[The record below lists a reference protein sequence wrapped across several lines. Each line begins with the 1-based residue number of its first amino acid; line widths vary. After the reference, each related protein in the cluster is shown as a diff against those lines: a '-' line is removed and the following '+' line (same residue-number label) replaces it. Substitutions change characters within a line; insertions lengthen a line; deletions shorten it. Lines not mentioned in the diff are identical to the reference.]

1 MPTSVKC
8 FEKYFLRVSYSSF
21 DNLQNSCF
29 LLVYMCQFSPT
40 EEAAGSKRNKI
51 FESLLSHPDQPGN
64 YPFYRFT
71 MQNSNR
77 IQEQNRVYAEDSARQ
92 IAKRIADHFASAQQL
107 IKTYTYFRTY
117 AGQAGSYQ
125 PSCLPSWKNLLLRRH
140 TIYGFERTELF
151 FRRQYCKTT
160 DREFY
165 IKGIAGKSGIT
176 TIMKSRR
183 LNKPILGIY
192 GPVHYEGKIFGVLHG
207 AYISDSF
214 CAQCLKLPILACQ
227 AMFSCASQMAR
238 LLPLPCPEALWA
250 MCLKR

>member
-1 MPTSVKC
+1 
-8 FEKYFLRVSYSSF
+8 
-21 DNLQNSCF
+21 
-29 LLVYMCQFSPT
+29 
-40 EEAAGSKRNKI
+40 
-51 FESLLSHPDQPGN
+51 
-64 YPFYRFT
+64 

-77 IQEQNRVYAEDSARQ
+77 IQEQNRVYAEDSAETNCQTDSRPFCQ
-92 IAKRIADHFASAQQL
+92 RPAVDQDLYIIFEHTLDKPEVTNL
-107 IKTYTYFRTY
+107 MLCP
-117 AGQAGSYQ
+117 AG
-125 PSCLPSWKNLLLRRH
+125 KNLLLRRH

-207 AYISDSF
+207 ALYSDSF